1 MRSPERTAD
10 RREQGAAVEYVM
22 VPVPEDL
29 VEPVLAFIA
38 WKGPP
43 RAERGAGATD
53 DPRGGSDTAAVAG
66 TGPVARAF
74 EAVDQS
80 TRRLLAAI
88 AVASLEQQPLGL
100 PEAARRAGI
109 TTRDALG
116 AILQV
121 NMLIAGEG
129 GPPMP
134 LAIGGL
140 EGASATNFAWDTSIV
155 TLQEPVALEMVELAG
170 AGVPE

>member
-1 MRSPERTAD
+1 MRSPELSAD
-10 RREQGAAVEYVM
+10 PREQVTAVEYVM

-43 RAERGAGATD
+43 RPERRSDATG
-53 DPRGGSDTAAVAG
+53 DPRGERDTAAVASA
-66 TGPVARAF
+66 GPIARAF
-74 EAVDQS
+74 EAVDES

-88 AVASLEQQPLGL
+88 AVASLDHQPLGL

-109 TTRDALG
+109 TTREALG

-134 LAIGGL
+134 VAIGGL

-155 TLQEPVALEMVELAG
+155 TLQEPVALEVVELAG

>member
-1 MRSPERTAD
+1 
-10 RREQGAAVEYVM
+10 M

-43 RAERGAGATD
+43 RAERRSEATGEPPGEPPGAL
-53 DPRGGSDTAAVAG
+53 DTAVVGSAG
-66 TGPVARAF
+66 PIARAF

-88 AVASLEQQPLGL
+88 AVASLE
-100 PEAARRAGI
+100 
-109 TTRDALG
+109 
-116 AILQV
+116 
-121 NMLIAGEG
+121 
-129 GPPMP
+129 
-134 LAIGGL
+134 
-140 EGASATNFAWDTSIV
+140 
-155 TLQEPVALEMVELAG
+155 PVALEVVELAG

>member
-1 MRSPERTAD
+1 
-10 RREQGAAVEYVM
+10 VM
-22 VPVPEDL
+22 VPVPDDL

-43 RAERGAGATD
+43 RAERGSGAAD
-53 DPRGGSDTAAVAG
+53 DSPGARDTGPLVSA
-66 TGPVARAF
+66 GPVARAF

-88 AVASLEQQPLGL
+88 AVASLEHQPLGL
-100 PEAARRAGI
+100 PEAARRAGV

-116 AILQV
+116 AILQI

-134 LAIGGL
+134 VAIGGL
-140 EGASATNFAWDTSIV
+140 EGASATNFAWDTSVV
-155 TLQEPVALEMVELAG
+155 TLQEPVALEVVELAG